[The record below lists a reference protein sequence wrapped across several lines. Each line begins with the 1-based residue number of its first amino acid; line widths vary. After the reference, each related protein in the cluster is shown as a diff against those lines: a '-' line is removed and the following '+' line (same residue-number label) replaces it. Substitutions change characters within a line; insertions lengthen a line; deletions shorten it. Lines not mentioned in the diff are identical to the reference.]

1 MIEYRE
7 HITRGMLRAEPEK
20 LFVFG
25 DNIHRKGYGG
35 QAKEMRDEPNA
46 VGIPT
51 KIYPGWSDR
60 SFFTDSDLTS
70 FVEHSAKDFRRLADH
85 KGIIIWSTG
94 GIGTGRAQ
102 LKKRAPKIWWWIE
115 GQRLILEKL

>member
-7 HITRGMLRAEPEK
+7 HITREMLRAEPEK

-25 DNIHRKGYGG
+25 DNMQRKGYGG

-51 KIYPGWSDR
+51 KIAPSMGGGA
-60 SFFTDSDLTS
+60 FFTDSDLTS
-70 FVEHSAKDFRRLADH
+70 FVEHSAKDFRRLTEH
-85 KGIIIWSTG
+85 KGIIVWPTD

-115 GQRLILEKL
+115 GQRLILESL